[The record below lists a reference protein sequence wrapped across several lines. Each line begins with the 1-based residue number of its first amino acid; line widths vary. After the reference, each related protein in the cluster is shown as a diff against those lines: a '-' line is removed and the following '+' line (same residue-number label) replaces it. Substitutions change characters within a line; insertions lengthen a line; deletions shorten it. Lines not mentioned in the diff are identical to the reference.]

1 MTERTS
7 AAPDSSGKEGGHQ
20 RSCRYHIFVIGCEGV
35 GGMHHSGSGCHIPV
49 IGAPII
55 GPIIRVPAAFS
66 LAPSLFCH
74 IVIILA
80 NINILSIYHPNFQK
94 MGILLLLFRHR
105 IVSYVVGLNYEIRP
119 CAKAWAL
126 GPRPW
131 VPQARRTKLSMS
143 KGSELGSGV
152 WGQDVRGLEGL
163 ALGIATYGL
172 FSFFSYERMARAN
185 LPKKIT
191 KLVRRIS
198 HSLNSQNMLP
208 NIIRISGGVL

>member
-20 RSCRYHIFVIGCEGV
+20 RSCRYHIFVIGCAHVRGV
-35 GGMHHSGSGCHIPV
+35 GGGGGMHHSGSSCHIPV

-94 MGILLLLFRHR
+94 MGILLLLLRHR
-105 IVSYVVGLNYEIRP
+105 IVLLASTMRLDLVPRP
-119 CAKAWAL
+119 
-126 GPRPW
+126 GPW
-131 VPQARRTKLSMS
+131 VPQARRTKSSMS

-152 WGQDVRGLEGL
+152 WGQDVRALEGL

-172 FSFFSYERMARAN
+172 FSFFSYEGMARAN
-185 LPKKIT
+185 L
-191 KLVRRIS
+191 
-198 HSLNSQNMLP
+198 
-208 NIIRISGGVL
+208 